1 MAKLDDMPRGFG
13 IDPAVFARP
22 QKPAASEPLR
32 QGQQPET
39 RQVDRAE
46 RLRAA
51 RRHRDRLIAGI
62 EHGFEVEG
70 EIAQEPRPR
79 PSIMLI
85 SLTVGLVIAGA
96 TLALEW
102 F

>member
-13 IDPAVFARP
+13 VDPAVFARP
-22 QKPAASEPLR
+22 AKPVIGEQIG
-32 QGQQPET
+32 QGERPT
-39 RQVDRAE
+39 LATADRSE
-46 RLRAA
+46 RLQAA
-51 RRHRDRLIAGI
+51 RRHRDRLIAGL

-70 EIAQEPRPR
+70 ETAEEPKPR